1 LSTGIEKNLEER
13 GVVIRISRIRGGRHF
28 LDILKTRIPP
38 PLYGIGTATLMWWVD
53 RVLPIM
59 RVIDAPW
66 NRLR

>member
-1 LSTGIEKNLEER
+1 
-13 GVVIRISRIRGGRHF
+13 